1 MVALM
6 EGAPRYAVRR
16 LESSGRDQDGN
27 TVEAVTDG
35 TVVLADGDV
44 LRHVLTR
51 LSLEFLDHCAKIQ
64 RPRRPSPSA
73 PC

>member
-1 MVALM
+1 
-6 EGAPRYAVRR
+6 
-16 LESSGRDQDGN
+16 
-27 TVEAVTDG
+27 VTDG

-51 LSLEFLDHCAKIQ
+51 LSLGYLDHCAKIQ